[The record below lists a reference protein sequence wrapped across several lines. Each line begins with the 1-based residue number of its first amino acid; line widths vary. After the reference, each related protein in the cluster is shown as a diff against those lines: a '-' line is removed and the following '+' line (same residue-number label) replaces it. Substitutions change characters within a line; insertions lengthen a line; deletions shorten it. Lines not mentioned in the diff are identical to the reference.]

1 MSTSQNNLSHLDSTL
16 NSLNGGLHEA
26 RHGATRSINSWIDT
40 LKVSADT
47 KLNGV
52 AHELE
57 NLKELLDSPMP
68 DTNQLSQS
76 LTKLGEHTT
85 KAAAGADGATADKL
99 QQLGQMLSSAA
110 GQLK

>member
-1 MSTSQNNLSHLDSTL
+1 MSTSPNNLAHLDSTL

-26 RHGATRSINSWIDT
+26 RHGATRSMNSWIDT

-52 AHELE
+52 ARELE
-57 NLKELLDSPMP
+57 NLKDLLDSPMP
-68 DTNQLSQS
+68 DTSQLSQS
-76 LTKLGEHTT
+76 LNKLGEHTT
-85 KAAAGADGATADKL
+85 KAAAGATADRL
-99 QQLGQMLSSAA
+99 QQLGQMLSNAA

>member
-1 MSTSQNNLSHLDSTL
+1 MSTSPNNLAHLDSTL
-16 NSLNGGLHEA
+16 NSLNGGLLDA

-40 LKVSADT
+40 LKGSADT
-47 KLNGV
+47 KLGGV
-52 AHELE
+52 ARELE
-57 NLKELLDSPMP
+57 HLKDLLDSPTP
-68 DTNQLSQS
+68 DTKQLSQS
-76 LTKLGEHTT
+76 LTKLSEHTT

>member
-1 MSTSQNNLSHLDSTL
+1 MSTSTNNLAHLDSTL
-16 NSLNGGLHEA
+16 NSLAGGLHEA

-40 LKVSADT
+40 LKGSADS
-47 KLNGV
+47 KLGGV

-57 NLKELLDSPMP
+57 NLKGLLDSPMP
-68 DTNQLSQS
+68 DTTQLTQS
-76 LTKLGEHTT
+76 LNKLGEQTT